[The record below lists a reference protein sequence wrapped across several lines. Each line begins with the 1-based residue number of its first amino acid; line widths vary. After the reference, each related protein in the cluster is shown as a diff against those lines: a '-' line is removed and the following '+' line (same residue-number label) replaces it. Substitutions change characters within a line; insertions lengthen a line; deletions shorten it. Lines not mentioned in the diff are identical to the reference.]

1 MPLLSCIPKKQ
12 KKTKTV
18 LLEKIILILCEGS
31 IPMINAGVISFS
43 NGFVFDRGWE
53 YSVSSN
59 YDGNDIFLKIL
70 VKNKI
75 ETLVKENDKIEDCV
89 VCTNP
94 TNETINCCNQSICL
108 NCLREI
114 KKTCE
119 KSQDMEFCC
128 PVCRRYLD
136 DSLTEY
142 KFNKNFLDKLS
153 EAGENEYEKLRLIK
167 NILK

>member
-18 LLEKIILILCEGS
+18 LLEKIILILCEGG

-43 NGFVFDRGWE
+43 NGFVFFFDRGWE

-70 VKNKI
+70 IKNKI
-75 ETLVKENDKIEDCV
+75 ETLVKENDEIEDW

-94 TNETINCCNQSICL
+94 TNETINCCNQHICL
-108 NCLREI
+108 NCLKEI

-119 KSQDMEFCC
+119 KSQDGI
-128 PVCRRYLD
+128 L
-136 DSLTEY
+136 
-142 KFNKNFLDKLS
+142 LS
-153 EAGENEYEKLRLIK
+153 SM
-167 NILK
+167 

>member
-1 MPLLSCIPKKQ
+1 MHKS
-12 KKTKTV
+12 
-18 LLEKIILILCEGS
+18 
-31 IPMINAGVISFS
+31 
-43 NGFVFDRGWE
+43 
-53 YSVSSN
+53 
-59 YDGNDIFLKIL
+59 
-70 VKNKI
+70 
-75 ETLVKENDKIEDCV
+75 
-89 VCTNP
+89 

-119 KSQDMEFCC
+119 KSQDMKFCC

-153 EAGENEYEKLRLIK
+153 GAGENEYEKIRLIK